1 MSDKGFQQCHD
12 AARFGKASNTEMMIG
27 QNYIGLRC
35 EDGEDDKDG
44 DEDKDLEDPRNCMSR
59 LVCVRSAHLPPWCQP
74 SSTILRQIT
83 QFKGYSCHHHHQHK
97 LTCYHTTPFF
107 TKQLNL
113 R

>member
-1 MSDKGFQQCHD
+1 MSDKGFQLCHD

-27 QNYIGLRC
+27 QNYTGLRY
-35 EDGEDDKDG
+35 EDGEDDKDD

-83 QFKGYSCHHHHQHK
+83 QFKGYSCHHHHQGK
-97 LTCYHTTPFF
+97 PTCYHTTPFLPNSS
-107 TKQLNL
+107 T
-113 R
+113 

>member
-12 AARFGKASNTEMMIG
+12 AARFGKASNIEMMVG
-27 QNYIGLRC
+27 QKYIGLRY
-35 EDGEDDKDG
+35 EDGEDDRDD

-83 QFKGYSCHHHHQHK
+83 QF
-97 LTCYHTTPFF
+97 
-107 TKQLNL
+107 
-113 R
+113 